1 MSVVRSAGE
10 VAARVGA
17 ICYSYNHM
25 VVGRAGLQGEH
36 ADRVFKALA
45 DPTRRD
51 VLRRAMQG
59 TLSVSGLARLYPM
72 STTAVQKHVAVLED
86 AGLVHLTR
94 HGREQLVKTEI
105 DTIAKA
111 QALLAEFE
119 LLWRGRLDRIGDV
132 LANPLGGDRS

>member
-1 MSVVRSAGE
+1 
-10 VAARVGA
+10 
-17 ICYSYNHM
+17 M
-25 VVGRAGLQGEH
+25 VVGRRGLRDEH
-36 ADRVFKALA
+36 ADRVFRALA

-59 TLSVSGLARLYPM
+59 TLSVSALARMYPM

-94 HGREQLVKTEI
+94 HGREQLVKTEM

-111 QALLAEFE
+111 QSLLAEFE
-119 LLWRGRLDRIGDV
+119 LLWRGRLHRIGDV

>member
-1 MSVVRSAGE
+1 
-10 VAARVGA
+10 
-17 ICYSYNHM
+17 M
-25 VVGRAGLQGEH
+25 VVGRTGPQEEH
-36 ADRVFKALA
+36 ADRVFRALA

-94 HGREQLVKTEI
+94 HGREQLVRTEI
-105 DTIAKA
+105 ETIARA
-111 QALLAEFE
+111 QSLLAEFE
-119 LLWRGRLDRIGDV
+119 RLWRARLDRISDV
-132 LANPLGGDRS
+132 LANPLGRYSS

>member
-1 MSVVRSAGE
+1 M
-10 VAARVGA
+10 VADRT
-17 ICYSYNHM
+17 
-25 VVGRAGLQGEH
+25 GLQEEH
-36 ADRVFKALA
+36 ADRVFRALA

-72 STTAVQKHVAVLED
+72 STTAVQKHVAVLKD

-111 QALLAEFE
+111 KSLLAEFE

-132 LANPLGGDRS
+132 LANPFGGDRS

>member
-1 MSVVRSAGE
+1 
-10 VAARVGA
+10 
-17 ICYSYNHM
+17 M
-25 VVGRAGLQGEH
+25 VVGQTRLKDEH
-36 ADRVFKALA
+36 ADRVFGALA

-72 STTAVQKHVAVLED
+72 STTAVQKHVAVLEH

-105 DTIAKA
+105 GTIAKA
-111 QALLAEFE
+111 QSVLAEFE
-119 LLWRGRLDRIGDV
+119 VLWRGRLDRIGDV
-132 LANPLGGDRS
+132 LAGPSGRGRS

>member
-1 MSVVRSAGE
+1 
-10 VAARVGA
+10 
-17 ICYSYNHM
+17 M
-25 VVGRAGLQGEH
+25 VVGRTALKEEN
-36 ADRVFKALA
+36 ADRVFRALA

-72 STTAVQKHVAVLED
+72 STTAVQKHGAVLED
-86 AGLVHLTR
+86 AGLVQLTR
-94 HGREQLVKTEI
+94 HGREQLVRTEI

-111 QALLAEFE
+111 QSLLAEFE
-119 LLWRGRLDRIGDV
+119 LLWRGRLDRIGEV